1 MTPDEPLPPDP
12 QKKPDEHEDPVSARE
27 PDEPIEKDEPA
38 GDEAEETQAD
48 PYDAASETGP
58 VFDAPPSG
66 SDDAEAGEDRTWR
79 VLCHALSHP
88 ALFGIACLH
97 FLAPFLLW
105 YVFKRDDVEVEH
117 HAKEAFNFQISM
129 LLAGWIGG
137 LMSLTCLLAPF
148 GIPIFL
154 AAVALAFVMPIVAA
168 VKTANGEFYR
178 YPLTYR
184 FLT

>member
-12 QKKPDEHEDPVSARE
+12 QKQPDAPEEPATAKE
-27 PDEPIEKDEPA
+27 PDETA
-38 GDEAEETQAD
+38 ADEAEETQAD

-66 SDDAEAGEDRTWR
+66 SGDAGDAGEDRTWR

-88 ALFGIACLH
+88 ALFGIAFLH

-105 YVFKRDDVEVEH
+105 YFFKRDDVEVEH